1 MIRSYHITRVTAPK
15 RRRYELSR
23 FEGVDTTVA
32 EEKLPLRFSPKS
44 YNFSLGKG
52 VLASGVGVGN
62 GYIRKN
68 GTSHLIKKRSTTPRF
83 LRFFRYTMH
92 NLDQRSEKLVAYGA
106 DGGLY
111 DYTLSAQYPAFGLI
125 GNFGAVLSAAPY
137 VYGGADGLLVST
149 ESGLYF
155 VRDYGVTRLSFSEIF
170 TSMCVH
176 NDRVYATLFLDEYK
190 LCFSDD
196 FDPSNWN
203 VSLSEGGYIS
213 FGTEMGK
220 IIALK
225 SFGGMLYVFFEHGIV
240 RLTAYNDQT
249 EFRVNKLYL
258 SVGTIY
264 GATIADCGDRMMF
277 QSSEGVFVFDGVSI
291 TKVMT
296 EIEELF
302 EDGRARSHAVFHGGK
317 YYLACNLGMD
327 STISSGTNS
336 LVVYD
341 LWKKSVEIAHDL
353 TIASMVAIDLDTVS
367 GVLAD
372 VSYPTD
378 FLGLVDASG
387 KVGTAVTHKLWT
399 SPLVT
404 TGCETDRKIL
414 REVRVRS
421 AGAATLGVE
430 LDGVNRT
437 YALTA
442 GLNKVRVMRPFDK
455 LRFTLSSDE
464 ASPRITETE
473 ITVDHFGE

>member
-1 MIRSYHITRVTAPK
+1 MIRSYTTTRVTPPK

-23 FEGVDTTVA
+23 FEGINTTVA
-32 EEKLPLRFSPKS
+32 EEHLPLRFSPKS
-44 YNFSLGKG
+44 YNFSFGKG
-52 VLASGVGVGN
+52 VLEAGVGISD

-68 GTSHLIKKRSTTPRF
+68 GTSHRIKKRTTTPRLLKF
-83 LRFFRYTMH
+83 YRYTMH
-92 NLDQRSEKLVAYGA
+92 DSTERVEKLVAYGA

-111 DYTLSAQYPAFGLI
+111 DYTLSAQYPSFGLI
-125 GNFGAVLSAAPY
+125 GSYGEVLSAAPY
-137 VYGGADGLLVST
+137 VYGGAEGLLVST

-155 VRDYGVTRLSFSEIF
+155 LRDYVMTRLSFSEIF

-196 FDPSNWN
+196 FDPSNWH

-220 IIALK
+220 IIELK

-240 RLTAYNDQT
+240 RMTAYNDQT

-264 GATIADCGDRMMF
+264 KETIADCGDRILF
-277 QSSEGVFVFDGVSI
+277 ASSDGVFVFDGVSI
-291 TKVMT
+291 AKIMT
-296 EIEELF
+296 EIEDLF
-302 EDGRARSHAVFHGGK
+302 EDGRESAHAAFHCGK
-317 YYLACNLGMD
+317 YYLACNLAMD
-327 STISSGTNS
+327 SAINTGTNS
-336 LVVYD
+336 LVIYD
-341 LWKKSVEIAHDL
+341 LWKKTFEIAHDL
-353 TIASMVAIDLDTVS
+353 TIYGMAPLDTDTVS
-367 GVLAD
+367 GLLAD
-372 VSYPTD
+372 ASYPED
-378 FLGLVDASG
+378 FLGIVDHSG
-387 KVGTAVTHKLWT
+387 KVGATATHKLWT

-404 TGCETDRKIL
+404 TGSETDRKLL

-437 YALTA
+437 YSLSA
-442 GLNKVRVMRPFDK
+442 GLNKIRVMRPFDRM
-455 LRFTLSSDE
+455 RFSVTSDE
-464 ASPRITETE
+464 ATPRITETE
-473 ITVDHFGE
+473 ITVDQFGE

>member
-1 MIRSYHITRVTAPK
+1 MIRSYRTTQVTPPK

-23 FEGVDTTVA
+23 FEGVNTTVA
-32 EEKLPLRFSPKS
+32 EEKLPLRYSPKS

-52 VLASGVGVGN
+52 VLAPGVGVGK

-68 GTSHLIKKRSTTPRF
+68 GTSYQIKKRSTTPRF
-83 LRFFRYTMH
+83 LKFYRYTMH
-92 NLDQRSEKLVAYGA
+92 NLTERSEKLVAYGA

-111 DYTLSAQYPAFGLI
+111 DYTLNAQYPSFGLI
-125 GNFGAVLSAAPY
+125 GSYGRVLSASPY
-137 VYGGADGLLVST
+137 VYNGSEGLLVST
-149 ESGLYF
+149 EYGLYF
-155 VRDYGVTRLSFSEIF
+155 LRDYVMTRLSFSEIF

-203 VSLSEGGYIS
+203 VSLGEGGYIS

-220 IIALK
+220 IIALR

-258 SVGTIY
+258 SVGTICKD
-264 GATIADCGDRMMF
+264 TIADCGDRLMF
-277 QSSEGVFVFDGVSI
+277 RSSEGVFVFDGVSV
-291 TKVMT
+291 TKVLS

-302 EDGRARSHAVFHGGK
+302 GDDRDSAHAVFHGGK
-317 YYLACNLGMD
+317 YYLACSLAMD
-327 STISSGTNS
+327 SVIASGTNS
-336 LVVYD
+336 LVIYD
-341 LWKKSVEIAHDL
+341 LWKKSFEIAHDL
-353 TIASMVAIDLDTVS
+353 TISAMAPLDVETVG

-372 VSYPTD
+372 VSYPED
-378 FLGLVDASG
+378 FLGLIDSSG
-387 KVGTAVTHKLWT
+387 QIGSTATHKLWT

-404 TGCETDRKIL
+404 TGSETDRKLL

-421 AGAATLGVE
+421 DGAATLGVE
-430 LDGVNRT
+430 LDGVVKT
-437 YALTA
+437 YALSQ
-442 GLNKVRVMRPFDK
+442 GLNKIRVMRSFDK